1 MYQHK
6 HRRFRYRS
14 NGKSHQTRSNESAK
28 ARLGSGSFSNDRP
41 KHNFRTQQSAEKLV
55 EKYNT
60 LAKEASTSGDKILS
74 ENYFQHADHFIRI
87 VDEKNLNQKQNQAQ
101 VNNKSEAS
109 VSLSVENK
117 KIDQHR
123 NIEVNKK

>member
-14 NGKSHQTRSNESAK
+14 NGKSHQIRSNESAK
-28 ARLGSGSFSNDRP
+28 ARLGSGSFSNGRS
-41 KHNFRTQQSAEKLV
+41 KHNFRTQLSPEKLA

-74 ENYFQHADHFIRI
+74 ENYFQHADHFMRI
-87 VDEKNLNQKQNQAQ
+87 VDEKNLNQNQNRNQ
-101 VNNKSEAS
+101 VSHKPE
-109 VSLSVENK
+109 VSDKPSVEDNK
-117 KIDQHR
+117 INQHQS
-123 NIEVNKK
+123 IEDNKE